1 MPVILSLKEKQASPP
16 SKKDISHFAQLKLL
30 LTDVSPGACHEGTFD
45 LSPSL
50 LSVPGLNNRTLDYFW
65 VE

>member
-16 SKKDISHFAQLKLL
+16 SKKDNSHLAQLKLL
-30 LTDVSPGACHEGTFD
+30 LTDASPGACHKGTFD
-45 LSPSL
+45 LSSSL
-50 LSVPGLNNRTLDYFW
+50 LSVPGLNDRTLDYFR